1 MGQNFTFVRYVISR
15 QHYIYYH
22 PMDIFSFQKQ
32 SAVFNICFKSLASTA
47 CERGSNKIPA
57 YKHTKMTNEIPDNTV
72 CPDGS
77 TCVAKRSCCPLATGQ
92 YGCCPYSYAT
102 CCSDKVHCCP
112 DGYTCKRGKIDYTFA
127 INCVLVR

>member
-1 MGQNFTFVRYVISR
+1 
-15 QHYIYYH
+15 
-22 PMDIFSFQKQ
+22 MDISSFQKQ

-47 CERGSNKIPA
+47 CELGSNKIPA

-77 TCVAKRSCCPLATGQ
+77 TCLAKGSCCPLAAGQ

-112 DGYTCKRGKIDYTFA
+112 DDYACNRGKIDYTFA
-127 INCVLVR
+127 INCVLVREI